1 MNLLHPTIGHRV
13 NLIAPSGK
21 RAACSFAVR
30 PKRRWVDMDD
40 APPILAPVDRS
51 ALSYSTKVLLVAT
64 VADYGSSQARKVTLR
79 RRVPPETSNTVL

>member
-40 APPILAPVDRS
+40 APPF
-51 ALSYSTKVLLVAT
+51 
-64 VADYGSSQARKVTLR
+64 
-79 RRVPPETSNTVL
+79 